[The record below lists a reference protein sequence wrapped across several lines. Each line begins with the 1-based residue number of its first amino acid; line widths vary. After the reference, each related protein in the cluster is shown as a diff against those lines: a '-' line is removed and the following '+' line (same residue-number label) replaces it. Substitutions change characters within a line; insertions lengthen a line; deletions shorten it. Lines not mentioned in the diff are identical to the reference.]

1 MAATLLKVT
10 TILSLIL
17 PALLLTLNSQVAFS
31 EDIEDDED
39 IEYVLDSPVPDLR
52 SRSRFLTSVIQEGAF
67 CHPDKHRI
75 CNGVSANKGTC
86 FFQCCK
92 KHCRNVLKDQNNCGQ
107 CGKKCKQGERCCNEP
122 VPMSSTMLII
132 VASVQKNVSTV
143 SSVTTDIVGMLE
155 YICQGVFEIKRST
168 Q

>member
-39 IEYVLDSPVPDLR
+39 MEYVLDSPVPDLR

-67 CHPDKHRI
+67 CHPDKLRV

-92 KHCRNVLKDQNNCGQ
+92 KHCRNVLKDQNNCGR
-107 CGKKCKQGERCCNEP
+107 CGKKCKQGERCCNG
-122 VPMSSTMLII
+122 TCT
-132 VASVQKNVSTV
+132 NVVHNANHCGKCTKK
-143 SSVTTDIVGMLE
+143 
-155 YICQGVFEIKRST
+155 CKHGVKCHYGYCGYA
-168 Q
+168 